1 MLTLVAH
8 LRCRDSGVSLR
19 LDFLLSFSNS
29 APPCVQMKQTW
40 RMATRNRTEVTEFIL
55 LGLSSRPEM
64 QPIIFGTVLTMYLV
78 AVMGNALLV
87 TVACSDPRLQ
97 TPMYFLLG
105 QLSFID
111 ISLTTITVPQM
122 LVHTLSVSRT
132 ISYNCCI
139 IQLFF
144 FMAVGSMEGHL
155 LAAMAYDRYV
165 AICDPL
171 RYSAIVSHP
180 LCLRITLTSWVVVS
194 LNSLLYTMLITRLT
208 FCGNRVTHFF
218 CDITPLLQLSCT
230 RPMVS
235 EMLIFTEGIA
245 VVVSPFFFILGSY
258 ARIGVAIA
266 RMRSVAALRKSLS
279 TCSSHILVVLLL
291 YGSVIRMYLR
301 PSSSY
306 DLHQDRQVAIFYTV
320 VTPMLNPLI
329 YSLRNQEV
337 KEALQRLCKKL
348 CSSGNLQP
356 GSQASKEWQ
365 RLS

>member
-1 MLTLVAH
+1 
-8 LRCRDSGVSLR
+8 
-19 LDFLLSFSNS
+19 
-29 APPCVQMKQTW
+29 
-40 RMATRNRTEVTEFIL
+40 MATRNRTEVTEFVL
-55 LGLSSRPEM
+55 LGLSSWPEM
-64 QPIIFGTVLTMYLV
+64 QPVIFGIVLSMYLV
-78 AVMGNALLV
+78 ALMGNALLV
-87 TVACSDPRLQ
+87 IVALSDPKLQ
-97 TPMYFLLG
+97 TPMYFLLS

-111 ISLTTITVPQM
+111 MFLTTITVPQM
-122 LVHTLSVSRT
+122 LVHTLSANRT
-132 ISYNCCI
+132 ISFNCCM

-171 RYSAIVSHP
+171 RYSAIISHH

-194 LNSLLYTMLITRLT
+194 LNSLLYSVLVTRLT
-208 FCGNRVTHFF
+208 FCDNQVIHFF
-218 CDITPLLQLSCT
+218 CDITPLLKLSCT
-230 RPMVS
+230 RPVVN
-235 EMLIFTEGIA
+235 EMLIFTEGVA

-258 ARIGVAIA
+258 ARIGIAIV
-266 RMRSVAALRKSLS
+266 RMHSVSALRKALS

-306 DLHQDRQVAIFYTV
+306 DLDQDRQVAIFYTV

-337 KEALQRLCKKL
+337 KGALRRLFRKL
-348 CSSGNLQP
+348 SISGSFQP
-356 GSQASKEWQ
+356 GSQVNRRCQHVS
-365 RLS
+365 

>member
-1 MLTLVAH
+1 
-8 LRCRDSGVSLR
+8 
-19 LDFLLSFSNS
+19 
-29 APPCVQMKQTW
+29 
-40 RMATRNRTEVTEFIL
+40 MATRNWTEVTEFVL
-55 LGLSSRPEM
+55 LGLSSWPEI
-64 QPIIFGTVLTMYLV
+64 QPVIFGLVLAMYLV

-87 TVACSDPRLQ
+87 IVALSDPKLQ
-97 TPMYFLLG
+97 TPMYFLLS

-111 ISLTTITVPQM
+111 IFLTTITVPQM
-122 LVHTLSVSRT
+122 LVHTLSVHRT

-171 RYSAIVSHP
+171 RYSTIVSHR
-180 LCLRITLTSWVVVS
+180 LCLCITLTSWVVVS
-194 LNSLLYTMLITRLT
+194 LNSLLYSVLVSRLT
-208 FCGNRVTHFF
+208 FCGNQVTHFF

-230 RPMVS
+230 RPVVN
-235 EMLIFTEGIA
+235 EMLIVTEGVA

-258 ARIGVAIA
+258 AP
-266 RMRSVAALRKSLS
+266 RMHSVAALRKALS

-291 YGSVIRMYLR
+291 YGSVIHMYLR

-306 DLHQDRQVAIFYTV
+306 DLDQDRQVAIFYTV

-337 KEALQRLCKKL
+337 KGALQRLFKKF
-348 CSSGNLQP
+348 CISGNFQP
-356 GSQASKEWQ
+356 GSQLPRPTILCASV
-365 RLS
+365 

>member
-1 MLTLVAH
+1 
-8 LRCRDSGVSLR
+8 
-19 LDFLLSFSNS
+19 
-29 APPCVQMKQTW
+29 
-40 RMATRNRTEVTEFIL
+40 MAIRNWTEVTEFVL
-55 LGLSSRPEM
+55 SGLSSWPEM
-64 QPIIFGTVLTMYLV
+64 QPVIFGLVLAMYLV

-87 TVACSDPRLQ
+87 IVACSDPKLQ
-97 TPMYFLLG
+97 TPMYFLLS

-111 ISLTTITVPQM
+111 MVLTTITVPQM
-122 LVHTLSVSRT
+122 LVHTLSVHRT

-155 LAAMAYDRYV
+155 LAVMAYDRYV

-171 RYSAIVSHP
+171 RYSTIVSHR
-180 LCLRITLTSWVVVS
+180 LCLCITLTSWVVVS
-194 LNSLLYTMLITRLT
+194 LNSLLYSVLVSHLT
-208 FCGNRVTHFF
+208 FCGNQVTHFF
-218 CDITPLLQLSCT
+218 CDITALLQLSCT
-230 RPMVS
+230 RPVVN
-235 EMLIFTEGIA
+235 EMLIFTEGVA

-266 RMRSVAALRKSLS
+266 RMHSVTALRKALS

-291 YGSVIRMYLR
+291 YGSVIHMYLR

-306 DLHQDRQVAIFYTV
+306 DLDQDRQVAIFYTV

-337 KEALQRLCKKL
+337 KGALRRLFKKL
-348 CSSGNLQP
+348 CISGNFQP
-356 GSQASKEWQ
+356 GSQLPRPTILYASV
-365 RLS
+365 

>member
-1 MLTLVAH
+1 
-8 LRCRDSGVSLR
+8 
-19 LDFLLSFSNS
+19 
-29 APPCVQMKQTW
+29 
-40 RMATRNRTEVTEFIL
+40 MATKNRTEVTEFVL

-64 QPIIFGTVLTMYLV
+64 QPVIFGIVLAMYLV

-87 TVACSDPRLQ
+87 TVACSDPKLH
-97 TPMYFLLG
+97 TPMYFLLS

-111 ISLTTITVPQM
+111 IFLTTITVPQM
-122 LVHTLSVSRT
+122 LVHTLSTNRI
-132 ISYNCCI
+132 ISYNCCM

-155 LAAMAYDRYV
+155 LAAMAYDRCV

-171 RYSAIVSHP
+171 RYFAIVSHR
-180 LCLRITLTSWVVVS
+180 LCLRITLTSWVIVS
-194 LNSLLYTMLITRLT
+194 LNSLLYSVLVTRLT
-208 FCGNRVTHFF
+208 FCSNQVTHFF

-230 RPMVS
+230 RPVVN
-235 EMLIFTEGIA
+235 EMLIFTEGVA

-258 ARIGVAIA
+258 ACIGIAIA
-266 RMRSVAALRKSLS
+266 HMHSVAALRKALS

-306 DLHQDRQVAIFYTV
+306 DLDQDRQVAIFYTV

-337 KEALQRLCKKL
+337 KGALRRLFRKL
-348 CSSGNLQP
+348 WISGNFQP
-356 GSQASKEWQ
+356 GSQANREWKHV
-365 RLS
+365 S